1 MFLKEWESAKEDV
14 QGSSW
19 GLGSLFFCSA
29 ILNMWSPEHRKA
41 KVLLVQ
47 PLYSCGEKDCE
58 VVIGFI
64 ISVLSVPFKDP
75 EMPSG
80 NSNNL
85 EDELFTWPS

>member
-1 MFLKEWESAKEDV
+1 MSRAL
-14 QGSSW
+14 
-19 GLGSLFFCSA
+19 LGVWDLCFSV
-29 ILNMWSPEHRKA
+29 LNVWCPEHRRA

-64 ISVLSVPFKDP
+64 ISLLSVPFKDP

-85 EDELFTWPS
+85 E